1 MSSCCC
7 HRNVPRTSTWARWVR
22 EVLAWAFPTAILA
35 LMPKCPACLAA
46 YVAIGTGLGLS
57 LPTATYLRTSLL
69 ILCIASLLFL
79 ALTRLYRLTV
89 VGTATLTS
97 LTAKDDA

>member
-1 MSSCCC
+1 MSACCC
-7 HRNVPRTSTWARWVR
+7 HRDAPTTSTWVRRVR
-22 EVLAWAFPTAILA
+22 EIVAWAFPTAILA

-69 ILCIASLLFL
+69 AVCIASLLCL
-79 ALTRLYRLTV
+79 AVTRLYRLAVART
-89 VGTATLTS
+89 TTLTS